1 MIIYGNNR
9 SRKKPKRKTAK
20 QVAEYNS
27 WLGNVKSMTLGLK
40 VERLPKVAKSY
51 IMDVPV
57 IPEHRNLNRIPSL
70 KSTDSYTTMK
80 PRQYYTGDK
89 MIGIGT
95 LHKSN
100 AVPIFDPEDA
110 KDQAKMRR

>member
-9 SRKKPKRKTAK
+9 SRKKPKKKTAK
-20 QVAEYNS
+20 QIAEYNS
-27 WLGNVKSMTLGLK
+27 WLASVKSMNMDLK
-40 VERLPKVAKSY
+40 VDRLPKVAKSY

-57 IPEHRNLNRIPSL
+57 VPDHRSTKNIPSL
-70 KSTDSYTTMK
+70 NSTDSCTTMR

>member
-1 MIIYGNNR
+1 MIIYGNNK
-9 SRKKPKRKTAK
+9 SRKKPKKKTAK
-20 QVAEYNS
+20 QIAEYNS
-27 WLGNVKSMTLGLK
+27 WLGNVKSLSLGLK
-40 VERLPKVAKSY
+40 VERLPKDKKSCKL
-51 IMDVPV
+51 DLPT
-57 IPEHRNLNRIPSL
+57 IPEHRNPHKIPSL
-70 KSTDSYTTMK
+70 KSTDSYTTMR